1 MSLILKEI
9 DKETHVEFLKNYQTF
24 SFLQLPCWVEV
35 KSGWKSK
42 SVGWFDE
49 RKLVCVGL
57 ILIRNIPKTKWSLFY
72 LPEGPVLDPDY
83 AKNVVD
89 WLTPLRDFA
98 KESGAFDLKL
108 GPQVTINTWS
118 AATIKS
124 AISDNVYR
132 QFKDVDPDRVN
143 PFGHEIGTKLRNLG
157 GKQIETDG
165 EGFGDV
171 QPRFVFAIDV
181 EGKNDEELLTTFS
194 QEWRR
199 NIKKAEKSE
208 VKVRQA
214 NFSDLETFHT
224 LYKET
229 AKRDKFTPRPL
240 NYFKQMWKS
249 LNENSNNLAEMRL
262 YIAEQEN
269 ICHAAC
275 LWVRVGKHVWYTYGA
290 SSTSGRELRPS
301 NAIQWQMM
309 RDARDAG
316 ASIYDMRGI
325 AATLNEKSP
334 LFGLLRF
341 KIGTGGKVIQY
352 VGEWDFVLKP
362 LIYKAFR
369 VALARRG

>member
-24 SFLQLPCWVEV
+24 SFLQLPCWAEV
-35 KSGWKSK
+35 KSGWRSK

-98 KESGAFDLKL
+98 KESGAFNLKL

-181 EGKNDEELLTTFS
+181 EGKNDEELLATFS

-240 NYFKQMWKS
+240 NYFRQMWKS

>member
-9 DKETHVEFLKNYQTF
+9 DKETHVEFLKNNQTF
-24 SFLQLPCWVEV
+24 SFLQLPCWAEV

-98 KESGAFDLKL
+98 KESDAFNLKL

-132 QFKDVDPDRVN
+132 QFKDVEPDRVN

-181 EGKNDEELLTTFS
+181 EGKTDEELLATFS

-316 ASIYDMRGI
+316 AGIYDMRGI

>member
-24 SFLQLPCWVEV
+24 SFLQLPCWAEV

-98 KESGAFDLKL
+98 KESGAFNLKL

-181 EGKNDEELLTTFS
+181 EGKSDEELLATFS

-214 NFSDLETFHT
+214 NFSDLEIFHT

-290 SSTSGRELRPS
+290 SSTNGRELRPS

-316 ASIYDMRGI
+316 AGIYDMRGI

>member
-24 SFLQLPCWVEV
+24 SFLQLPCWAEV

-98 KESGAFDLKL
+98 KESGAFNLKL

-171 QPRFVFAIDV
+171 QPRFVFAIDI
-181 EGKNDEELLTTFS
+181 EGKTDEELLATFS

-214 NFSDLETFHT
+214 TFSDLETFHS

-240 NYFKQMWKS
+240 NYFKQLWKS
-249 LNENSNNLAEMRL
+249 LNENSNDLAEMRL

-269 ICHAAC
+269 VCHAAC

>member
-24 SFLQLPCWVEV
+24 SFLQLPCWAEV

-98 KESGAFDLKL
+98 KESGAFNLKL
-108 GPQVTINTWS
+108 GPLVTINTWS

-124 AISDNVYR
+124 AISDNVYK

-181 EGKNDEELLTTFS
+181 EGKTDEELLATFS

>member
-9 DKETHVEFLKNYQTF
+9 DKDTHIEFLKNYQTF
-24 SFLQLPCWVEV
+24 SFLQLPCWAEV

-49 RKLVCVGL
+49 RKLVSVGL

-72 LPEGPVLDPDY
+72 LPEGPVFDPDY

-98 KESGAFDLKL
+98 KESGAFNLKL

-132 QFKDVDPDRVN
+132 KFSDVDPDRIN
-143 PFGHEIGTKLRNLG
+143 PFGNEIGTKLRNLG

-181 EGKNDEELLTTFS
+181 EDKTDEELLASFS

-214 NFSDLETFHT
+214 TFSDLETFHT

>member
-9 DKETHVEFLKNYQTF
+9 DKDTHVEFLKNYQTF
-24 SFLQLPCWVEV
+24 SFLQLPCWAEV

-98 KESGAFDLKL
+98 KESGAFNLKL

-118 AATIKS
+118 ASTIKS

-181 EGKNDEELLTTFS
+181 EGKSDEELLATFS

-214 NFSDLETFHT
+214 TFSDLETFHT

-262 YIAEQEN
+262 YLAEQEN

-316 ASIYDMRGI
+316 AGIYDMRGI

>member
-9 DKETHVEFLKNYQTF
+9 DKDTHVEFLKNYQTF
-24 SFLQLPCWVEV
+24 SFLQLPCWAEV

-57 ILIRNIPKTKWSLFY
+57 ILIRNIPKTNWSLFY

-98 KESGAFDLKL
+98 KESGAFNLKL

-118 AATIKS
+118 ASTIKS

-181 EGKNDEELLTTFS
+181 QDKSDEELLASFS

-214 NFSDLETFHT
+214 SFGDLETFHT

>member
-24 SFLQLPCWVEV
+24 SFLQLPCWAEV
-35 KSGWKSK
+35 KRGWKSK

-98 KESGAFDLKL
+98 KESGAFNLKL
-108 GPQVTINTWS
+108 GPQVTIKTWS

-181 EGKNDEELLTTFS
+181 EGKTDEELLATFS

-316 ASIYDMRGI
+316 AGIYDMRGI

>member
-1 MSLILKEI
+1 MSLNLKEI
-9 DKETHVEFLKNYQTF
+9 DKDTHVEFLRNYQTF
-24 SFLQLPCWVEV
+24 SFLQLPCWAEV

-98 KESGAFDLKL
+98 KESGAFNLKL

-118 AATIKS
+118 ASTIKS

-143 PFGHEIGTKLRNLG
+143 PFGNEIGTKLRNLG

-181 EGKNDEELLTTFS
+181 EDKTDEELLASFS

-214 NFSDLETFHT
+214 TFSDLETFHT

>member
-24 SFLQLPCWVEV
+24 SFLQLPCWAEV

-98 KESGAFDLKL
+98 KESGAFNLKL

-118 AATIKS
+118 ASTIKS

-181 EGKNDEELLTTFS
+181 EGKSDEELLATFS

-214 NFSDLETFHT
+214 NFSDLETFHIH
-224 LYKET
+224 YKET

-290 SSTSGRELRPS
+290 SSTNGRELRPS

-316 ASIYDMRGI
+316 AGIYDMRGI

>member
-9 DKETHVEFLKNYQTF
+9 DKDTHVEFLKNYQTF
-24 SFLQLPCWVEV
+24 SFLQLPCWAEV

-98 KESGAFDLKL
+98 KESGAFNLKL
-108 GPQVTINTWS
+108 GPQVTIKTWS

-181 EGKNDEELLTTFS
+181 EGKSDEELLATFS

-249 LNENSNNLAEMRL
+249 LNENSHNLAEMRL

>member
-9 DKETHVEFLKNYQTF
+9 DKEAHVEFLKNYQTF
-24 SFLQLPCWVEV
+24 SFLQLPCWAEV

-49 RKLVCVGL
+49 RKLVSVGL
-57 ILIRNIPKTKWSLFY
+57 ILIRNIPRTKWSLFY

-89 WLTPLRDFA
+89 WITPLRDFA
-98 KESGAFDLKL
+98 KESGAFNLKL

-118 AATIKS
+118 ATTIKN
-124 AISDNVYR
+124 AISDNVYK

-181 EGKNDEELLTTFS
+181 QDKSDEELLATFS

-214 NFSDLETFHT
+214 TFSDLETFHT

>member
-9 DKETHVEFLKNYQTF
+9 DKDTHVEFLRNYQTF
-24 SFLQLPCWVEV
+24 SFLQLPCWAEV

-89 WLTPLRDFA
+89 WLTPLREFA
-98 KESGAFDLKL
+98 KESGAFNLKL

-181 EGKNDEELLTTFS
+181 EGKTDEELLATFS

-240 NYFKQMWKS
+240 YYFKQMWKS

-362 LIYKAFR
+362 LVYKAFR

>member
-9 DKETHVEFLKNYQTF
+9 DKQSHIDFLKIYQTF
-24 SFLQLPCWVEV
+24 SFLQLPCWAEV

-72 LPEGPVLDPDY
+72 LPEGPVLSPDY
-83 AKNVVD
+83 SKNVVD
-89 WLTPLRDFA
+89 WLTPLKDFA
-98 KESGAFDLKL
+98 KESGAFNLKL
-108 GPQVTINTWS
+108 GPQVTVNTWS
-118 AATIKS
+118 AASIKN
-124 AISDNVYR
+124 AISDNVYK
-132 QFKDVDPDRVN
+132 QFKDVDADRLN
-143 PFGHEIGTKLRNLG
+143 PFGLEITTKLRNLG
-157 GKQIETDG
+157 GKQIEASG

-181 EGKNDEELLTTFS
+181 EDKSDDELLASFS

-208 VKVRQA
+208 VRVRQA
-214 NFSDLETFHT
+214 SFEELETFHA

-229 AKRDKFTPRPL
+229 AKRDKFTARPL
-240 NYFKQMWKS
+240 SYFRQMWKS
-249 LNENSNNLAEMRL
+249 LNENSNNLATMRL

-269 ICHAAC
+269 VCHAAC
-275 LWVRVGKHVWYTYGA
+275 LWVKVGKHVWYTYGA

-309 RDARDAG
+309 KDARDTG

-369 VALARRG
+369 IALARRG

>member
-1 MSLILKEI
+1 MSLMLKEI
-9 DKETHVEFLKNYQTF
+9 DKQTHIEFLKDYQTF
-24 SFLQLPCWVEV
+24 SFLQLPCWAEV

-72 LPEGPVLDPDY
+72 LPEGPVLSPDY
-83 AKNVVD
+83 SKNVVD
-89 WLTPLRDFA
+89 WLTPLKDFA
-98 KESGAFDLKL
+98 KESGAFNLKL
-108 GPQVTINTWS
+108 GPQVTVNTWS
-118 AATIKS
+118 AASIKN
-124 AISDNVYR
+124 AISDNVYK
-132 QFKDVDPDRVN
+132 QFKDVDADRLN
-143 PFGHEIGTKLRNLG
+143 PFGLEIATKLRNLG
-157 GKQIETDG
+157 GKQIEASG

-181 EGKNDEELLTTFS
+181 EDKSDDELLASFS

-208 VKVRQA
+208 VRVRQA
-214 NFSDLETFHT
+214 SFEELETFHA

-229 AKRDKFTPRPL
+229 AKRDKFTARPL
-240 NYFKQMWKS
+240 SYFKQMWKS
-249 LNENSNNLAEMRL
+249 LNENSNNLATMRL

-269 ICHAAC
+269 VCHAAC
-275 LWVRVGKHVWYTYGA
+275 LWVKVGKHVWYTYGA

-309 RDARDAG
+309 KDARDAG

-369 VALARRG
+369 IALARRG

>member
-9 DKETHVEFLKNYQTF
+9 DKTTHVDFLKNYQTF
-24 SFLQLPCWVEV
+24 SFLQLPCWAEV
-35 KSGWKSK
+35 KSGWKAK
-42 SVGWFDE
+42 SIGWFDE
-49 RKLVCVGL
+49 KKLVSVGL

-72 LPEGPVLDPDY
+72 LPEGPVLGPDY
-83 AKNVVD
+83 AKNVID
-89 WLTPLRDFA
+89 WLTPLKDFA
-98 KESGAFDLKL
+98 KANGAFNLKL

-118 AATIKS
+118 ALTIKS
-124 AISDNVYR
+124 AISDNVYK

-143 PFGHEIGTKLRNLG
+143 PFGLEIGTKLRNLG
-157 GKQIETDG
+157 GKQQEASG

-181 EGKNDEELLTTFS
+181 NDKTDEELLASFS

-208 VKVRQA
+208 VTVRQA
-214 NFSDLETFHT
+214 SFNELETFHS

-229 AKRDKFTPRPL
+229 AKRDKFSPRPL
-240 NYFKQMWKS
+240 SYFKQMWTS
-249 LNENSNNLAEMRL
+249 LNNNSDGLAQMRL
-262 YIAEQEN
+262 YFAEQEN
-269 ICHAAC
+269 NCHAAC
-275 LWVRVGKHVWYTYGA
+275 LWVKVGKHVWYTYGA

-309 RDARDAG
+309 KDARDAG

>member
-24 SFLQLPCWVEV
+24 SFLQLPCWAEV

-98 KESGAFDLKL
+98 KESGAFNLKL

-181 EGKNDEELLTTFS
+181 EGKTDEELLATFS

-214 NFSDLETFHT
+214 NFSDLEIFHT

-262 YIAEQEN
+262 YVAEQEN

>member
-24 SFLQLPCWVEV
+24 SFLQLPCWAEV

-57 ILIRNIPKTKWSLFY
+57 ILIRNIPKTNWSLFY

-98 KESGAFDLKL
+98 KESGAFNLKL

-181 EGKNDEELLTTFS
+181 EGKTDEELLATFS

>member
-9 DKETHVEFLKNYQTF
+9 DKDTHVEFLRNYQTF
-24 SFLQLPCWVEV
+24 SFLQLPCWAEV

-98 KESGAFDLKL
+98 KESGAFNLKL

-118 AATIKS
+118 ASTIKS

-143 PFGHEIGTKLRNLG
+143 PFGNEIGTKLRNLG

-181 EGKNDEELLTTFS
+181 QDKSDEELLASFS

-214 NFSDLETFHT
+214 TFGDLETFHT

-249 LNENSNNLAEMRL
+249 LNKNSNNLAEMRL

>member
-24 SFLQLPCWVEV
+24 SFLQLPCWAEV

-98 KESGAFDLKL
+98 KESGAFNLKL

-181 EGKNDEELLTTFS
+181 EGKSDEELLATFS

-214 NFSDLETFHT
+214 SFSDLETFHT

>member
-1 MSLILKEI
+1 MSLNLKEI

-24 SFLQLPCWVEV
+24 SFLQLPCWAEV

-98 KESGAFDLKL
+98 KESGAFNLKL

-118 AATIKS
+118 AATIKN

-143 PFGHEIGTKLRNLG
+143 PFGNEIGTKLRNLG

-181 EGKNDEELLTTFS
+181 EGKNDEELLATFS

-269 ICHAAC
+269 VCHAAC

-316 ASIYDMRGI
+316 AGIYDMRGI

>member
-9 DKETHVEFLKNYQTF
+9 DKDTHVEFLKNYQTF
-24 SFLQLPCWVEV
+24 SFLQLPCWAEV

-98 KESGAFDLKL
+98 KESGAFNLKL

-143 PFGHEIGTKLRNLG
+143 PFGNEIGTKLRNLG

-181 EGKNDEELLTTFS
+181 QDKSDEELLASFS

-214 NFSDLETFHT
+214 TFSDLETFHT

-290 SSTSGRELRPS
+290 SSTNGRELRPS

-316 ASIYDMRGI
+316 AGIYDMRGI

>member
-24 SFLQLPCWVEV
+24 SFLQLPCWAEV

-98 KESGAFDLKL
+98 KESGAFNLKL

-181 EGKNDEELLTTFS
+181 EGKTDEELLATFS

-262 YIAEQEN
+262 YIAKQEN

>member
-24 SFLQLPCWVEV
+24 SFLQLPCWAEV

-49 RKLVCVGL
+49 RKLVCFGL

-98 KESGAFDLKL
+98 KESGAFNLKL

-118 AATIKS
+118 ASTIKS

-181 EGKNDEELLTTFS
+181 EGKSDEELLATFS

>member
-9 DKETHVEFLKNYQTF
+9 DKDTHVEFLKNYQTF
-24 SFLQLPCWVEV
+24 SFLQLPCWAEV
-35 KSGWKSK
+35 KIGWKSK

-98 KESGAFDLKL
+98 KESGAFNLKL
-108 GPQVTINTWS
+108 GPQVTINTW
-118 AATIKS
+118 AASTIKS

-143 PFGHEIGTKLRNLG
+143 PFGNEIGTKLRNLG

-181 EGKNDEELLTTFS
+181 QDKSDEELLASFS

-214 NFSDLETFHT
+214 SFGDLETFHT

-290 SSTSGRELRPS
+290 SSTNGRELRPS

>member
-24 SFLQLPCWVEV
+24 SFLQLPCWAEV

-98 KESGAFDLKL
+98 KESGAFNLKL

-181 EGKNDEELLTTFS
+181 EGKSDEELLATFS

-240 NYFKQMWKS
+240 YYFKQMWKS

>member
-24 SFLQLPCWVEV
+24 SFLQLPCWAEV

-98 KESGAFDLKL
+98 KESGAFNLKL

-181 EGKNDEELLTTFS
+181 EGKTDEELLATFS

-240 NYFKQMWKS
+240 YYFKQMWKS

-290 SSTSGRELRPS
+290 SSTNGRELRPS

-316 ASIYDMRGI
+316 AGIYDMRGI

>member
-24 SFLQLPCWVEV
+24 SFLQLPCWAEV

-57 ILIRNIPKTKWSLFY
+57 ILIRNIPKTNWSLFY

-98 KESGAFDLKL
+98 KESGAFNLKL

-181 EGKNDEELLTTFS
+181 EGKSDDELLATFS

-262 YIAEQEN
+262 YLAEQEN

>member
-9 DKETHVEFLKNYQTF
+9 DKDTHVEFLKNYQTF
-24 SFLQLPCWVEV
+24 SFLQLPCWAEV

-98 KESGAFDLKL
+98 KESGAFNLKL
-108 GPQVTINTWS
+108 GPQVTINTW
-118 AATIKS
+118 AASTIKS

-181 EGKNDEELLTTFS
+181 QDKSDEELLASFS

-214 NFSDLETFHT
+214 TFSDLETFHT

-269 ICHAAC
+269 VCHAAC
-275 LWVRVGKHVWYTYGA
+275 LWVRVGKHVWYTYGS

>member
-24 SFLQLPCWVEV
+24 SFLQLPCWAEV

-98 KESGAFDLKL
+98 KESGAFNLKL

-118 AATIKS
+118 AATIKN

-181 EGKNDEELLTTFS
+181 EGKTDEELLATFS

-214 NFSDLETFHT
+214 NLSDLETFHI

>member
-9 DKETHVEFLKNYQTF
+9 DKDTHVEFLKNYQTF
-24 SFLQLPCWVEV
+24 SFLQLPCWAEV

-89 WLTPLRDFA
+89 WLTPLRDFS
-98 KESGAFDLKL
+98 KESGAFNLKL

-143 PFGHEIGTKLRNLG
+143 PFGNEIGTKLRNLG

-181 EGKNDEELLTTFS
+181 QDKSDEELLASFS

-214 NFSDLETFHT
+214 TFSDLETFHT

-290 SSTSGRELRPS
+290 SSTNGRELRPS

-316 ASIYDMRGI
+316 AGIYDMRGI

>member
-9 DKETHVEFLKNYQTF
+9 DKNTHVEFLKNYQTF
-24 SFLQLPCWVEV
+24 SFLQLPCWAEV
-35 KSGWKSK
+35 KGGWKSK
-42 SVGWFDE
+42 SVGWFDDK
-49 RKLVCVGL
+49 KLVCVGL

-72 LPEGPVLDPDY
+72 LPEGPVLNPDY

-98 KESGAFDLKL
+98 KSSGAFNLKL
-108 GPQVTINTWS
+108 GPQVTINTWTAS
-118 AATIKS
+118 TIKS
-124 AISDNVYR
+124 AISDNVYK

-143 PFGHEIGTKLRNLG
+143 PFGQEISTKLRNLG
-157 GKQIETDG
+157 GKQIETNG

-181 EGKNDEELLTTFS
+181 EGKSDEELLASFS

-214 NFSDLETFHT
+214 NFDELEIFHT
-224 LYKET
+224 HYRET

-240 NYFKQMWKS
+240 NYFKQMWQS

-262 YIAEQEN
+262 YLAEQEN

>member
-24 SFLQLPCWVEV
+24 SFLQLPCWAEV

-83 AKNVVD
+83 ARNVVD

-98 KESGAFDLKL
+98 KESGAFNLKL

-118 AATIKS
+118 AATIKN

-181 EGKNDEELLTTFS
+181 EGKTDEELLATFS

-208 VKVRQA
+208 VKVSQA
-214 NFSDLETFHT
+214 NFNDLETFHA

-309 RDARDAG
+309 RDARDSGAG
-316 ASIYDMRGI
+316 IYDMRGI

>member
-1 MSLILKEI
+1 MSLMLKEI
-9 DKETHVEFLKNYQTF
+9 DKQTHIEFLKDYQTF
-24 SFLQLPCWVEV
+24 SFLQLPCWAEV

-72 LPEGPVLDPDY
+72 LPEGPVLSPDY
-83 AKNVVD
+83 SKNVVD
-89 WLTPLRDFA
+89 WLTPLKDFA
-98 KESGAFDLKL
+98 KESGAFNLKL
-108 GPQVTINTWS
+108 GPQVTVNTWS
-118 AATIKS
+118 AASIKN
-124 AISDNVYR
+124 AISDNVYK
-132 QFKDVDPDRVN
+132 QFKDVDADRIN
-143 PFGHEIGTKLRNLG
+143 PFGLEIATKLRNLG
-157 GKQIETDG
+157 GKQIEASG

-181 EGKNDEELLTTFS
+181 EDKSDDELLASFS

-208 VKVRQA
+208 VRVRQA
-214 NFSDLETFHT
+214 SFEELETFHA

-229 AKRDKFTPRPL
+229 AKRDKFTARPL
-240 NYFKQMWKS
+240 SYFRQMWKS
-249 LNENSNNLAEMRL
+249 LNENSNNLATMRL

-269 ICHAAC
+269 VCHAAC
-275 LWVRVGKHVWYTYGA
+275 LWVKVGKHVWYTYGA

-309 RDARDAG
+309 KDARDAG

-369 VALARRG
+369 IALARRG

>member
-1 MSLILKEI
+1 
-9 DKETHVEFLKNYQTF
+9 
-24 SFLQLPCWVEV
+24 LPCWAEV

-72 LPEGPVLDPDY
+72 LPEGPVLDPDC

-98 KESGAFDLKL
+98 KESGAFNLKL

-181 EGKNDEELLTTFS
+181 QDKSDEELLASFS

-214 NFSDLETFHT
+214 TFSDLETFHT

-316 ASIYDMRGI
+316 AGNYDMRGI

>member
-1 MSLILKEI
+1 M
-9 DKETHVEFLKNYQTF
+9 
-24 SFLQLPCWVEV
+24 
-35 KSGWKSK
+35 
-42 SVGWFDE
+42 
-49 RKLVCVGL
+49 R
-57 ILIRNIPKTKWSLFY
+57 R
-72 LPEGPVLDPDY
+72 
-83 AKNVVD
+83 
-89 WLTPLRDFA
+89 
-98 KESGAFDLKL
+98 
-108 GPQVTINTWS
+108 
-118 AATIKS
+118 
-124 AISDNVYR
+124 
-132 QFKDVDPDRVN
+132 
-143 PFGHEIGTKLRNLG
+143 
-157 GKQIETDG
+157 KQIETDG

-181 EGKNDEELLTTFS
+181 ADKTDEELLATFS

-214 NFSDLETFHT
+214 SFNDLETFHK
-224 LYKET
+224 LYVQT
-229 AKRDKFTPRPL
+229 AVRDKFTPRPL
-240 NYFKQMWKS
+240 NYFKQMWES
-249 LNENSNNLAEMRL
+249 LNENSDELAEMRL
-262 YIAEQEN
+262 YLAEQEN

-275 LWVRVGKHVWYTYGA
+275 LWVKVGKHVWYTYGA

-309 RDARDAG
+309 KDARDAG
-316 ASIYDMRGI
+316 ANMYDMRGI

-352 VGEWDFVLKP
+352 VGEWDFIFKP